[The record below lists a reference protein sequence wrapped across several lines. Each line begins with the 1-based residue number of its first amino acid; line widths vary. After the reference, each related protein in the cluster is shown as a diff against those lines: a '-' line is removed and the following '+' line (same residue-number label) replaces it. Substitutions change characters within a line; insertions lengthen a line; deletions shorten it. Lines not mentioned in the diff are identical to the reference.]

1 MSAIS
6 KENDEHLMIMI
17 QNHHHQ
23 AFSILVQR
31 HYQRFY
37 AMAYRMLFNQ
47 NDSQDIVQEAFLK
60 LWNNPNSYQSKKSL
74 FTTWF
79 YRVVA
84 NLCLD
89 HKKKI
94 KTQSIEFIDHVADSS
109 NLEQDLEQE
118 QTQFKLKQAII
129 SLPKRQRLAIV
140 LCFYENMSNKQAAQI
155 MNIRLKALQSLLMR
169 GKAQLK
175 QKLNL

>member
-1 MSAIS
+1 MSVIS
-6 KENDEHLMIMI
+6 KKNDECLMIMI
-17 QNHHHQ
+17 QKHHHQ
-23 AFSILVQR
+23 AFDILVQR
-31 HYQRFY
+31 HHQRFY
-37 AMAYRMLFNQ
+37 AISYRMLFNQ
-47 NDSQDIVQEAFLK
+47 NDTQDIVQEAFLK
-60 LWNNPNSYQSKKSL
+60 LWNNPNSYQSEKSL

-79 YRVVA
+79 YRVIA

-89 HKKKI
+89 YKKKI
-94 KTQSIEFIDHVADSS
+94 KTQLIEHIDHVADPSD
-109 NLEQDLEQE
+109 LEENLEQE
-118 QTQFKLKQAII
+118 QAQFNLKQAII